1 MRIDFF
7 MHLDEVILFENTNT
21 HIISLVKLH
30 SKMDMNMRVF
40 LRVPIKLLNNIE
52 KIGRASCRE
61 RV

>member
-52 KIGRASCRE
+52 IF
-61 RV
+61 VI